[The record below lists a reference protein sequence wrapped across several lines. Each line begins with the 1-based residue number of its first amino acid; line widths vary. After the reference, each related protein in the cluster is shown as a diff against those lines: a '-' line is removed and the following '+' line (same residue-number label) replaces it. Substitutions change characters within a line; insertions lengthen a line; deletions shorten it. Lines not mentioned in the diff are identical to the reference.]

1 MLQAIEG
8 IYKDG
13 KVELTEKPQGISE
26 GRVIVTFL
34 SVHSSPGNTQ
44 LMTFGVFSG
53 ANQSTE
59 EDFKLAEFSGDIE
72 DGLDWS

>member
-13 KVELTEKPQGISE
+13 KIELTERPQGISE

-34 SVHSSPGNTQ
+34 STQSSSKNTQ
-44 LMTFGVFSG
+44 FMTFGMFSG

-59 EDFKLAEFSGDIE
+59 DDFKLAEFSGDIE
-72 DGLDWS
+72 DELDWS

>member
-1 MLQAIEG
+1 VLQAIEG

-13 KVELTEKPQGISE
+13 KVELTERPQGISE

-34 SVHSSPGNTQ
+34 SAHASSKTTKF
-44 LMTFGVFSG
+44 MTFGMFSG

-59 EDFKLAEFSGDIE
+59 DDFKLAEFSGDVE
-72 DGLDWS
+72 DGLNWS